1 MTPDTYL
8 TNLQIHELEE
18 LQSDIEDRIS
28 ELKHQKWKETKH
40 TKEEIVKMFTD
51 FGYTVPPGAKIW
63 RVHPRGD
70 KKDGGYG
77 MEVGRYEH
85 SCHIDTTD
93 FIVLLVVSG
102 TDCYVERFSDLW
114 LSDPITV

>member
-1 MTPDTYL
+1 MTPDIYL
-8 TNLQIHELEE
+8 SKLQIHELEE
-18 LQSDIEDRIS
+18 LQSDIEDRIF
-28 ELKHQKWKETKH
+28 ELQDKEWKKTKH
-40 TKEEIVKMFTD
+40 TKEQIVKMFTS

-63 RVHPRGD
+63 RVRPKGD
-70 KKDGGYG
+70 KKAGGYG
-77 MEVGRYEH
+77 MEVGKYEH

-102 TDCYVERFSDLW
+102 TEHYVDSYSNLW